1 MVKLEFPRQMG
12 NDSGV
17 DQFYEQF
24 GLRVR
29 RARLDRDLNQEALG
43 HRVGLQ
49 RSSISNI
56 EKGRQRVQ
64 LHMLAEFAAA
74 LDVTPAALLPEAGA
88 AADPLSQ
95 VPADARPFVHEVL
108 KKARMRAR
116 D

>member
-1 MVKLEFPRQMG
+1 MG
-12 NDSGV
+12 NDSEV
-17 DQFYEQF
+17 DLFYEQF

-29 RARLDRDLNQEALG
+29 RVRLDRGLNQEALG
-43 HRVGLQ
+43 HRVGLE

-56 EKGRQRVQ
+56 ENGRQRVQ

-74 LDVTPAALLPEAGA
+74 LGVTPAALLPDSGA

-108 KKARMRAR
+108 KSARVRAR